1 MKVYE
6 YIITGKISYMV
17 DEFNINSISVS
28 YVPWNM
34 SVVYQSNNTTNFCV
48 GKFYNQYSGAGVR
61 YFSFKKLNNIEKNKL
76 KRYVK
81 LKELNGLLKAGIKL

>member
-6 YIITGKISYMV
+6 YIITGKTSYMV
-17 DEFNINSISVS
+17 DEFKINSICVS

-48 GKFYNQYSGAGVR
+48 GKFYNHYSGSGIR

-81 LKELNGLLKAGIKL
+81 LKELNVLLKAGVKL